1 MTLFP
6 ALNPIIGF
14 GIITNDIELFFC
26 LWKHMLISKEAACHR
41 QNSTRPIAISNVLT
55 FVILR
60 QLNWW
65 LALWAKNL

>member
-6 ALNPIIGF
+6 ALNPVIGF
-14 GIITNDIELFFC
+14 GIITNDTELFFC
-26 LWKHMLISKEAACHR
+26 LWKHMLISKEAGYHR
-41 QNSTRPIAISNVLT
+41 QNSTSPIAISNVLT
-55 FVILR
+55 FVLSR